1 MFICFCLS
9 PFLKILLAF
18 CSNKQKNHIP
28 GFRKSIRAWEWNAF
42 GIAKETPFKL
52 ALLKLLIVTIQTMY
66 NNNHSSTSNH
76 ASITGNSKSTA
87 LFIPINIIIKACIC
101 SFPDKNLTAAKQS
114 SDDLKKKRTI
124 RLKAWCFKQELFH
137 TKTTSKAT
145 QESCKAS
152 PTQPKFGLNIWLNMV
167 VPLILILFSG
177 IKTHLISLTDPIY
190 TALQT
195 EREGKKEKARKRG
208 RVLSHLSMALSPSV
222 FAWSANHLYR
232 SSPSW
237 GQKISSR

>member
-1 MFICFCLS
+1 MLKKHHSNLLS
-9 PFLKILLAF
+9 LNYSLL
-18 CSNKQKNHIP
+18 Q
-28 GFRKSIRAWEWNAF
+28 FRQCTTTITAQLLTMPASL
-42 GIAKETPFKL
+42 ET
-52 ALLKLLIVTIQTMY
+52 
-66 NNNHSSTSNH
+66 
-76 ASITGNSKSTA
+76 SKSTA
-87 LFIPINIIIKACIC
+87 LFISINIIIKACIC

-152 PTQPKFGLNIWLNMV
+152 PTQPKFGLNIWLNTV
-167 VPLILILFSG
+167 VPLILIWFSG
-177 IKTHLISLTDPIY
+177 IKTHLISLTDPISGPSY

-222 FAWSANHLYR
+222 FA
-232 SSPSW
+232 
-237 GQKISSR
+237 